1 MVIFPSIRLLGFVFA
16 MYTYIIIVI
25 IIITSSSSSSSSSS
39 SYIARVKQPSYV
51 SSFEKG
57 LHGYPQVFSPIPIQ
71 SC

>member
-25 IIITSSSSSSSSSS
+25 IIITSSSSSSSSS